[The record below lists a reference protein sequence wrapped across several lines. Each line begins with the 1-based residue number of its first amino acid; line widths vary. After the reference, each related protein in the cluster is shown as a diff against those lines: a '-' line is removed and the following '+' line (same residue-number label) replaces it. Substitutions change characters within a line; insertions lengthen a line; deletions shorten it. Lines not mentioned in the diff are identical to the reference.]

1 MAFDFILMLTEN
13 DRTIADARARLDE
26 ALEGGVRH
34 IGFKDVGLPLP
45 ELRALATAI
54 RDAGGRSYLEV
65 VSLDA
70 ESEMASAR
78 AAVDL
83 DVDVLLGGTRAE
95 DVTAITRHHPI
106 RYYPF
111 PGRITGHPSVLEG
124 PEAAI
129 SWPPH
134 ARLRRWNMC
143 TGSTCWP
150 TGIPET
156 CPQLMASVS
165 AAVAKPVIVAGS
177 IDSAERVE
185 AAATSGAQGFT
196 VGTAALAGAFRA
208 ESDGFAGQVRA
219 IMAITARAQAMST
232 APRRIALVAHDTRK
246 THLSAWVTRH
256 AGQLARH
263 RIVCTGGTGRVLA
276 RTTPELSIDRL
287 QRGGRGGDQQL
298 AAMIATGGLDA
309 VVFFADPTVPHSGDV
324 DLQALTR
331 LTVIHDIPLALGPSS
346 AGSSGGGIAGV
357 RGVLTARLWASL
369 PRSPQIVS
377 EITAKTFPTR
387 RNSAANRGHCQCH
400 GNGGLSLPR
409 SPYQPSLTGLG
420 SHHSPDAT
428 PFFCTAP
435 PGARPSLGSM

>member
-13 DRTIADARARLDE
+13 DRTIADARARLEE

-45 ELRALATAI
+45 ELRALADAI
-54 RDAGGRSYLEV
+54 RAAGGRSYLEV

-78 AAVDL
+78 AAIDL

-95 DVTAITRHHPI
+95 EVTAITRHHPL

-124 PEAAI
+124 PEADIVA
-129 SWPPH
+129 S
-134 ARLRRWNMC
+134 ARALAALEHVHGLDLLAYRY
-143 TGSTCWP
+143 TGDVP
-150 TGIPET
+150 ALI
-156 CPQLMASVS
+156 
-165 AAVAKPVIVAGS
+165 AAVSGAVSKPVIVAGS
-177 IDSAERVE
+177 IDSAARVE
-185 AAATSGAQGFT
+185 AAASSGAQGFT
-196 VGTAALAGAFRA
+196 VGTAALAGAFPA
-208 ESDGFAGQVRA
+208 ETEGFAGQVRA
-219 IMAITARAQAMST
+219 IMAITARAQAMSS

-246 THLSAWVTRH
+246 SHLSAWVTRH
-256 AGQLARH
+256 AGRLARH

-276 RTTPELSIDRL
+276 QAMPELSIDRL

-331 LTVIHDIPLALGPSS
+331 LTVIHDIPLALGPSAADLLV
-346 AGSSGGGIAGV
+346 AGLIGY
-357 RGVLTARLWASL
+357 AS
-369 PRSPQIVS
+369 
-377 EITAKTFPTR
+377 T
-387 RNSAANRGHCQCH
+387 
-400 GNGGLSLPR
+400 
-409 SPYQPSLTGLG
+409 
-420 SHHSPDAT
+420 
-428 PFFCTAP
+428 
-435 PGARPSLGSM
+435 